1 MQGDQPVQRV
11 QKDLVTTSAE
21 DSFSEED
28 CQIVFVKPATVP
40 YIDESFE
47 NLEVNN
53 NSEEVSDEIDNSI
66 VLLEDDI
73 QLQSLSSESDS
84 RDMTIGNNDRNKK
97 ANVSQAPSR
106 KRVSMQSF
114 PIRKKFKKG
123 PSKFEKKFDSTLLD
137 RFLGAR
143 RDKTR
148 RKDKLKKTFVDE
160 EISFK
165 FKRPDRKL
173 QVSGQGIDIGESSQK
188 DFVDL
193 TLDDDKE
200 SPFQHNH
207 LHPSGP
213 ESLKLFQ
220 LSEPQ
225 NNRVTNEV
233 SKNFLVNNL
242 ISPCSDQ
249 SSPLN
254 SSIRKV
260 LDRPE
265 NEKNP
270 MISVT
275 DVGKDSD
282 ILHRLMKNPMII
294 VTDLCKDSN
303 FDATKN
309 IRENVLHSYE
319 YDDTKTR
326 ANSLLTI
333 PLSPLNLEG
342 EGPLVTH
349 EPITQKPLNED
360 QENDILVPKST
371 DFEELYATA
380 FIELEVF

>member
-1 MQGDQPVQRV
+1 MI
-11 QKDLVTTSAE
+11 
-21 DSFSEED
+21 FS
-28 CQIVFVKPATVP
+28 
-40 YIDESFE
+40 
-47 NLEVNN
+47 
-53 NSEEVSDEIDNSI
+53 
-66 VLLEDDI
+66 
-73 QLQSLSSESDS
+73 
-84 RDMTIGNNDRNKK
+84 DM
-97 ANVSQAPSR
+97 
-106 KRVSMQSF
+106 
-114 PIRKKFKKG
+114 
-123 PSKFEKKFDSTLLD
+123 
-137 RFLGAR
+137 
-143 RDKTR
+143 
-148 RKDKLKKTFVDE
+148 
-160 EISFK
+160 
-165 FKRPDRKL
+165 
-173 QVSGQGIDIGESSQK
+173 QVSEQGIDIGESSQK

-220 LSEPQ
+220 LSEPH

-380 FIELEVF
+380 FIELEVWWRRNSDHHHSLWKYFLFQSFLSNQDNNEAVMTVLEDLVKSQLGDQMVTVPDISDDAIDHISDSKVVQPCFYLDSKLRFKLLASNSWTMLAEFAFPRPRGCQKNFSGDMA

>member
-220 LSEPQ
+220 LSEPH

-309 IRENVLHSYE
+309 IRENVVHS

-326 ANSLLTI
+326 ANSPFTI
-333 PLSPLNLEG
+333 SLSSLNLEG

-360 QENDILVPKST
+360 QENDILVSKST

-380 FIELEVF
+380 FIELEV